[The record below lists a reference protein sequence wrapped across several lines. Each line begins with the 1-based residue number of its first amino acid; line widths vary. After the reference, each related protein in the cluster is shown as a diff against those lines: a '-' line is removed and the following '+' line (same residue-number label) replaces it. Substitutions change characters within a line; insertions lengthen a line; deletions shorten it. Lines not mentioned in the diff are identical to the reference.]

1 MLAVGDL
8 IPKRMGGPANAIT
21 GFVSLSRK
29 AIKDFTFSDGTFI
42 PTERTSVVVPSRY
55 LHLHNKHYD
64 NAHVS
69 RPFRF
74 SNVRDGEEKGTK
86 PKFVSTSMEYL
97 PFGRARYEPPLTLLR
112 S

>member
-1 MLAVGDL
+1 MLAVSDL
-8 IPKRMGGPANAIT
+8 IPKRMGGPANAVT

-29 AIKDFTFSDGTFI
+29 ATKDFTFSDETFI
-42 PTERTSVVVPSRY
+42 PKRTSVVVPSRC

-64 NAHVS
+64 HAHVS

-74 SNVRDGEEKGTK
+74 SNVRDGEEKGSK